1 MVYGIGTKQFV
12 KESRKKII
20 TTESLDVDVH
30 IYNVYMYFY
39 ITVRLQQSAQREE
52 QIIGIKNDSLVYNY

>member
-39 ITVRLQQSAQREE
+39 ITVRLQQSAQ
-52 QIIGIKNDSLVYNY
+52 